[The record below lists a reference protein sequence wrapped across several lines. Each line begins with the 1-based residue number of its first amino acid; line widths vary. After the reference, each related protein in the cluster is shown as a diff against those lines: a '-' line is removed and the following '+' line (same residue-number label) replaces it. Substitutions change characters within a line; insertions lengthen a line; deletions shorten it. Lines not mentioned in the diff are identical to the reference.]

1 MYSFTINEQDGS
13 GHIATLS
20 DIRHEDLEHFA
31 QKLYRALCEHYDADI
46 RIWSIPP
53 SVFEYPTSIELSV
66 GDDFDTTIL
75 VERTFI
81 Y

>member
-1 MYSFTINEQDGS
+1 MYSFAIREQDGS

-20 DIRHEDLEHFA
+20 DIEFDNTEHLA
-31 QKLYRALCEHYDADI
+31 QKLYRALVEHYDADI
-46 RIWSIPP
+46 RIWSIP
-53 SVFEYPTSIELSV
+53 TSIFEHATSIGLTV
-66 GDDFDTTIL
+66 ADDFDTIIL